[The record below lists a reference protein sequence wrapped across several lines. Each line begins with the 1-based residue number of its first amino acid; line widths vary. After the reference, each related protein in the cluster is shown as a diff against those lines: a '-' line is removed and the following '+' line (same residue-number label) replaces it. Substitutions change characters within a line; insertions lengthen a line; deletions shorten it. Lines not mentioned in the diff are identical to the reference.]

1 MGRRRDFDK
10 VSSGKPSSSQHIDF
24 WSEERAIGGLLCA
37 ITNLLGSQKE
47 KNISNLK
54 EKKVGS
60 SRRGS
65 EKEQLL
71 VSGCLL
77 QHLLF
82 WGRSR
87 PQTRVVHKEFPA
99 CVTCTRQRSKWANPA
114 TDAPTDCPVTG
125 TNILQNFRETEP
137 ISSGS
142 MRVLCLLNTLHDY
155 QRRHCSAQQLAV
167 CISDG
172 SETSVAFVNVQA

>member
-1 MGRRRDFDK
+1 MG
-10 VSSGKPSSSQHIDF
+10 SSG
-24 WSEERAIGGLLCA
+24 
-37 ITNLLGSQKE
+37 
-47 KNISNLK
+47 
-54 EKKVGS
+54 
-60 SRRGS
+60 RGS

-71 VSGCLL
+71 VSGRLL

-87 PQTRVVHKEFPA
+87 PRTRVVHKEFPA

-114 TDAPTDCPVTG
+114 IAAPTDRPVTG

-142 MRVLCLLNTLHDY
+142 MRVLCLLNTLRDY
-155 QRRHCSAQQLAV
+155 QRRRCSAQQLACV
-167 CISDG
+167 HLWWIWDLCSLRECAG
-172 SETSVAFVNVQA
+172 VVNPQLSSALCCTAELRLLVHHYSGLSMQLIQKAAGWTTVRQEIL